1 MHGLHNLMSY
11 CSTAGKAWAHLNIF
25 WKVQRTPTVDKIFK
39 SLVFYSSRGVLQEM
53 LRPLKISSAAAVTR
67 LLLNQ
72 SSVADSVKFWMKES
86 DKILQKQIKH
96 WFWTVLQETILDIL
110 RNFSGLIMDR

>member
-25 WKVQRTPTVDKIFK
+25 WKVQPTPSVDKIFK

-53 LRPLKISSAAAVTR
+53 LRPLKISSAA
-67 LLLNQ
+67 
-72 SSVADSVKFWMKES
+72 DS
-86 DKILQKQIKH
+86 DKASAKSIECCRFSK
-96 WFWTVLQETILDIL
+96 VLDE
-110 RNFSGLIMDR
+110 GE